1 MLISYKDKKKGD
13 PTKGNQKV
21 QCSGHIRDSI
31 ETALS
36 IVMIVVTIATGRKD
50 SPPAQ
55 PQIIV
60 QGDGNTVAIESR

>member
-1 MLISYKDKKKGD
+1 
-13 PTKGNQKV
+13 V

-36 IVMIVVTIATGRKD
+36 IVMIVVTIATGRTD

>member
-1 MLISYKDKKKGD
+1 MLISYKYKKKGD
-13 PTKGNQKV
+13 PTKGNHKV
-21 QCSGHIRDSI
+21 QCSGHIRSCI
-31 ETALS
+31 EMALS
-36 IVMIVVTIATGRKD
+36 IVMIVVTIVTGRPD